1 MDFSGGTQIVQLLTI
16 MQHRNLMELP
26 AFEDNSTNL
35 NVVVESPRGSSVK
48 FDYNPDT
55 DVFELSYIMPAGS
68 VFPFEFGF
76 IPSTLAEDGDP
87 VDILVLMDTSTCVG
101 CLLVARPIGVIEAEQ
116 TQEDKTFRND
126 RLVGVATVAHERAKL
141 KSLAE
146 LDPRIMDEIE
156 HFFISYNEM
165 RNRRFKPV
173 RRAGVRSALELVR
186 RGMRTFEAEKRKK
199 LRDK

>member
-1 MDFSGGTQIVQLLTI
+1 
-16 MQHRNLMELP
+16 
-26 AFEDNSTNL
+26 
-35 NVVVESPRGSSVK
+35 
-48 FDYNPDT
+48 
-55 DVFELSYIMPAGS
+55 MPAGS

-87 VDILVLMDTSTCVG
+87 VDILVLMDTSTCVV

-116 TQEDKTFRND
+116 TQEGKTFRND

-146 LDPRIMDEIE
+146 LDPRIMYEIE

-173 RRAGVRSALELVR
+173 RRTGVKSALELVR

-199 LRDK
+199 LQDK